1 MKIDA
6 NERWLL
12 SYYRHC
18 ELGGALFFGRLARI
32 VRPGPLQLDMTR
44 QFADEARHAEL
55 WGRCLDG
62 LGIAPVR
69 VADAYQDRYLD
80 AAGCPA
86 NLMEVLAVTH
96 VFERRAFRQYRDHA
110 RRPGVH
116 PDVRRT
122 IDALVD
128 DERRHLAWVRRA
140 LRECEAEYGAREV
153 RAAVARYA
161 AADEEI
167 HRETLEEAATRAA
180 ATGR

>member
-1 MKIDA
+1 MRIDDH
-6 NERWLL
+6 ERWLL

-32 VRPGPLQLDMTR
+32 VRPGPLQRDMTR
-44 QFADEARHAEL
+44 QFADEARHADL

-69 VADAYQDRYLD
+69 VADAYQDRYLE

-86 NLMEVLAVTH
+86 SLMEVLAVTH
-96 VFERRAFRQYRDHA
+96 VFERRALRQYRDHA
-110 RRPGVH
+110 RRAGVH

-122 IDALVD
+122 IGALVE
-128 DERRHLAWVRRA
+128 DEQRHLAWVHRA
-140 LRECEAEYGAREV
+140 LRDCEAEYGSDEV

-167 HRETLEEAATRAA
+167 HRDALEEAAARAA
-180 ATGR
+180 ENER